1 VAPYTRVRPR
11 SRTQIFV
18 RFDIIRSFG
27 WAPCT
32 SVRFPFGSEV
42 TDTLRSWEGD
52 WPPFRHRAI
61 YRFVNLAEYE
71 AVRFFELALQGELIN
86 FVECPT
92 EY

>member
-1 VAPYTRVRPR
+1 M
-11 SRTQIFV
+11 
-18 RFDIIRSFG
+18 
-27 WAPCT
+27 
-32 SVRFPFGSEV
+32 